1 MMLGAVE
8 GAVSALVA
16 LFVCSGLAAAFPSFA
31 LVGCTSRARVRLL
44 QALQRRLAV
53 PDWDSFTANVTSIYE
68 LVKRTEFGG
77 KNADYISVLSEQV
90 RWTRPPGPTPPPPH

>member
-1 MMLGAVE
+1 MSTPSYSPTHV
-8 GAVSALVA
+8 VSVLLMF
-16 LFVCSGLAAAFPSFA
+16 LFS
-31 LVGCTSRARVRLL
+31 

-90 RWTRPPGPTPPPPH
+90 RWTRAPSPLLPSTTTQPCVSGIR